1 MTTQSGGPNISAQL
15 VKELR
20 ERTGAGFSACRDAL
34 VETKGEIEAAINVL
48 RKKGQ
53 AAAQK
58 KAQRATSEGMVGY
71 YIHAGGK
78 IGVLVEVNCESD
90 FVARTED
97 FQKLC
102 HDVAMHIAAL
112 DPRFLKREEVTQ
124 EILDRE
130 RDIYKDQAKQ
140 TGKPETV
147 IEKIVNGKM
156 EKFYEENCLYEQ
168 HFIRDEG
175 VTVKELIDLTIAKV
189 GENIAVRR
197 FARFKVGEGDG
208 AGACGWAGGCW
219 GCAGAGLRV
228 TAMAHRARRCRAKA
242 RRHKK
247 LSATARRG
255 GPFHFGARRG
265 TRLAEETG
273 GAAGWRCESL
283 LQCAR
288 AGGKMA

>member
-1 MTTQSGGPNISAQL
+1 MATDGKPNIPAQL
-15 VKELR
+15 VKQLR
-20 ERTGAGFSACRDAL
+20 ERTGAGFAACREAL
-34 VETKGEIEAAINVL
+34 IEAQGNLELAIDIL

-53 AAAQK
+53 AAAAK
-58 KAQRATSEGMVGY
+58 KAQRATSEGLVGS

-112 DPRFLKREEVTQ
+112 DPRFLRREEVTQ

-130 RDIYKDQAKQ
+130 REIYKDQAKQ
-140 TGKPETV
+140 TGKPEPV

-175 VTVKELIDLTIAKV
+175 VTIKELVDQAIAKM
-189 GENIAVRR
+189 GENIAIRR
-197 FARFKVGEGDG
+197 FSRFKVGESDG
-208 AGACGWAGGCW
+208 AATNPQASEEPDTV
-219 GCAGAGLRV
+219 AP
-228 TAMAHRARRCRAKA
+228 TA
-242 RRHKK
+242 
-247 LSATARRG
+247 
-255 GPFHFGARRG
+255 
-265 TRLAEETG
+265 
-273 GAAGWRCESL
+273 
-283 LQCAR
+283 
-288 AGGKMA
+288 

>member
-1 MTTQSGGPNISAQL
+1 MATQPGGPNIPAQL

-20 ERTGAGFSACRDAL
+20 ERTGAGFSACREAL
-34 VETKGEIEAAINVL
+34 VEAKGDIEQAVNVL

-58 KAQRATSEGMVGY
+58 KAQRATTEGMVGY

-97 FQKLC
+97 FQKLS

-112 DPRFLKREEVTQ
+112 DPRFLRREEVTQ

-130 RDIYKDQAKQ
+130 REIYREQAKA
-140 TGKPETV
+140 TGKPDAV

-175 VTVKELIDLTIAKV
+175 MTVKELIDQAIAKV
-189 GENIAVRR
+189 GENISVRR
-197 FARFKVGEGDG
+197 FARFKVGESDG
-208 AGACGWAGGCW
+208 AGPAAP
-219 GCAGAGLRV
+219 V
-228 TAMAHRARRCRAKA
+228 
-242 RRHKK
+242 
-247 LSATARRG
+247 ATDVPA
-255 GPFHFGARRG
+255 PA
-265 TRLAEETG
+265 
-273 GAAGWRCESL
+273 
-283 LQCAR
+283 
-288 AGGKMA
+288 